1 MTIRFKLTMMAIAG
15 ILVANSVLSLVIVEY
30 WGRVWLGEVQTRVG
44 RNLNAARARY
54 DARVER
60 IGFFLR
66 AVASDESIPS
76 RVREKKDA
84 ELARVLQKLYAS
96 SGLDFVPAGRD
107 HLGAIVESP
116 PGEHLPACHALGGSN
131 HAPRA

>member
-66 AVASDESIPS
+66 AVASDESIS
-76 RVREKKDA
+76 GRLREKKDA
-84 ELARVLQKLYAS
+84 ELARVLQKLHGS
-96 SGLDFVPAGRD
+96 SGLDFVSLLDARGRVLCRAECRAAG
-107 HLGAIVESP
+107 G
-116 PGEHLPACHALGGSN
+116 
-131 HAPRA
+131 